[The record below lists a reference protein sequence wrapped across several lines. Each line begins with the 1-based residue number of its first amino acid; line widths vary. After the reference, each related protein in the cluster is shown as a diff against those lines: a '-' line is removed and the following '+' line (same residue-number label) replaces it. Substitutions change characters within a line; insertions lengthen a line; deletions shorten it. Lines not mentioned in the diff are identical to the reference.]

1 MILDGEKTVYGHI
14 GRTLYSVYSSEDI
27 DGGVLIHIGSANL
40 TVRTVRDDA
49 ADARGIQVKWDS
61 LEPLR
66 FEDCLDFGKYCS
78 LTPQYTPTRILWR
91 ITVAQLS
98 LTNNE
103 LIFYAMQSKMLHTL
117 Q

>member
-1 MILDGEKTVYGHI
+1 MILDGDKTVYGHI

-61 LEPLR
+61 QEPLR
-66 FEDCLDFGKYCS
+66 FEDCLDFGKYS
-78 LTPQYTPTRILWR
+78 RDSPLYYQLT
-91 ITVAQLS
+91 A
-98 LTNNE
+98 
-103 LIFYAMQSKMLHTL
+103 
-117 Q
+117 